1 MTGQSGRLEASLNPN
16 KPSYGVIVGR
26 FQVHELHEGHMELI
40 RAVKG
45 RHNRVII
52 FVGTSPNVFT
62 KRNPLDFITRKAMI
76 QSKFPDITVLL
87 LPDVATDERWSEILD
102 ERIREVTGYGDVTL
116 YGGRDSFVPH
126 YSGSFHPVELTLPAT
141 EHIKGEDIRN
151 KLTNQVIE
159 SADFRAGVIYA
170 AMNQWP
176 KVITCVDA
184 VILHRTL
191 TSPTLA
197 AEHAHLVYE
206 FLLGRKAGEPGWR
219 FIGGHAEPVT
229 KSFEQDVRDEVSQE
243 SGLDIRPENVMYIG
257 SCYVPDWRWAAEQD
271 KVKTLVFVCEA
282 TTLGAKAK
290 DDISE
295 VRWFPIQKV
304 TEGLLTP
311 VHHPILKLVQERF
324 RKEFAD
330 ASPVQTASATQD

>member
-1 MTGQSGRLEASLNPN
+1 MS

-52 FVGTSPNVFT
+52 FVGTSPNGMT

-76 QSKFPDITVLL
+76 QAKFPDITVLL

-126 YSGSFHPVELTLPAT
+126 YSGSYHPVELTLPAT

-151 KLTNQVIE
+151 KLTNNVIE

-176 KVITCVDA
+176 KVIACVDGVVFYRGQHTEKWA
-184 VILHRTL
+184 GDCGMEY
-191 TSPTLA
+191 A
-197 AEHAHLVYE
+197 YGDME
-206 FLLGRKAGEPGWR
+206 FLLAKKSGEPGWR
-219 FIGGHAEPVT
+219 FVGGHAEPIT
-229 KSFEQDVRDEVSQE
+229 KTFEQDVRDEVRQE
-243 SGLDIRPENVMYIG
+243 SGVDIRPEQVEYIG
-257 SCYVPDWRWAAEQD
+257 STYVPDWRWAAEQD
-271 KVKTLVFVCEA
+271 KVKTLIFACEVTSLSA
-282 TTLGAKAK
+282 KAADDVAEVKWFKAK
-290 DDISE
+290 DLSFGVFVDVHKPIFVM
-295 VRWFPIQKV
+295 VREYFFNKFNV
-304 TEGLLTP
+304 
-311 VHHPILKLVQERF
+311 RF
-324 RKEFAD
+324 KED
-330 ASPVQTASATQD
+330 AIVRA